1 MKHTSKLLRLL
12 IFALISIPTGTVARP
27 SNTTAAGSDPC
38 CPSLNQKATQP
49 PSRKTMKTNLEEN
62 PTPAVSISCRLTS
75 PALQER
81 KRTVLASLQKLVL
94 EQKELP
100 NGYAYRFKG
109 TDATLDELIT
119 FVKTERQCCPFFD
132 FGLLIQPDEN
142 VWLELT
148 GPEGAKDFIDA
159 EIELTSVRPVKNE

>member
-1 MKHTSKLLRLL
+1 
-12 IFALISIPTGTVARP
+12 
-27 SNTTAAGSDPC
+27 
-38 CPSLNQKATQP
+38 
-49 PSRKTMKTNLEEN
+49 MKTNLEEN